1 MRKIVSCASISDPHL
16 EPSREPPL
24 PTTAQRPLTSRET
37 NLLPCAGSIGW
48 VTGKDAGHR
57 LMKMSGLAKSHVSKL
72 AWMFG
77 AHAPTLSKSF
87 KGAILRV
94 TSLHLYW

>member
-1 MRKIVSCASISDPHL
+1 MISHPHVISQGL
-16 EPSREPPL
+16 RNHTPCDFTSGMCEI
-24 PTTAQRPLTSRET
+24 TA
-37 NLLPCAGSIGW
+37 
-48 VTGKDAGHR
+48 TGKDAGHR